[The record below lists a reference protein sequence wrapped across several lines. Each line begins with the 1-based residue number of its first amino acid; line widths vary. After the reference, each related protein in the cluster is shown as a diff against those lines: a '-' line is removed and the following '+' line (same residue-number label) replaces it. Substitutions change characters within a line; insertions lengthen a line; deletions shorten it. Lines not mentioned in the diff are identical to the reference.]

1 MPRQVHHL
9 VERHPGIGAVRAR
22 NPQAERRVGHVV
34 IARNPQAERRVG
46 HVVIARFPEPELP
59 VRSTFEHDCDTE
71 AIRARRNAD

>member
-9 VERHPGIGAVRAR
+9 VERHPGIGAVR
-22 NPQAERRVGHVV
+22 
-34 IARNPQAERRVG
+34 ARNPQAERRVG